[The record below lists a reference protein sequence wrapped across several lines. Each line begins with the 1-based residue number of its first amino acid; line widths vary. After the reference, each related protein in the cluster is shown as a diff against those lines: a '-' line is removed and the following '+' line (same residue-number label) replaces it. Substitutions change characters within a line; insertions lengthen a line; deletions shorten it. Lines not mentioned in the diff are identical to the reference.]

1 MKSNERL
8 IAIYDD
14 MARLDPEG
22 ASSESL
28 CVVAK
33 HIVQLSGA
41 GITLGVLNSP
51 MMPLCSSNEVSRAL
65 LDLEVTLGEGPCT
78 AALHSEI
85 AVDQPDLSTPSGH
98 ELMVYAPL
106 ALAIG
111 VRAVFGFPVR
121 IGAVQ
126 FGALG
131 FYRDRPGALSELQ
144 RSDGYLM
151 ASVVG
156 RTVLAMQ
163 TGVDS
168 GTLSME
174 LRNSS
179 LFEFSVHQASGMVA
193 VQGAMSIKDALVTL
207 RMHAYASEI
216 GLAELAARVIARR
229 VRFEAKGRT
238 WTERSMEQ

>member
-1 MKSNERL
+1 MKSTERL

-14 MARLDPEG
+14 MARLERQG
-22 ASSESL
+22 ASSGSL
-28 CVVAK
+28 CSVAK
-33 HIVQLSGA
+33 NIVQLTGA
-41 GITLGVLNSP
+41 GITVEVLNSP

-85 AVDQPDLSTPSGH
+85 AVDQPDLSTPMGH
-98 ELMVYAPL
+98 ELMAYAPM

-111 VRAVFGFPVR
+111 VQAVFGFPVR
-121 IGAVQ
+121 IGVVQ

-131 FYRDRPGALSELQ
+131 FYRDRPGALSESQ

-163 TGVDS
+163 SGADS
-168 GTLSME
+168 GTLSVE
-174 LRNSS
+174 LRNLT
-179 LFEFSVHQASGMVA
+179 LFEFSVHQASGIVA
-193 VQGAMSIKDALVTL
+193 VQGAMSIKDALISL
-207 RMHAYASEI
+207 RMHAHASEI
-216 GLAELAARVIARR
+216 SLAELSARVIARR
-229 VRFEAKGRT
+229 VRFDAKDRT
-238 WTERSMEQ
+238 WTERTLEQ